1 MSYNIK
7 VDYARDAYLS
17 EFSKKTL
24 SDRYMI
30 DGELSPQDAFA
41 RAAKAFANDEAHAQR
56 LYDYASKL
64 WFMFSTPVL
73 SNGGTT
79 RGLPISCF
87 LNYVEDSRE
96 GITNHYTE
104 NAFLSSVGGGV
115 GGCWNGVRSVGSKT
129 SNGSES
135 TGVIPFMKVVDAE
148 MLAFS
153 QGVTRRGS
161 YAAYLDM
168 SHPEIEEFLDVR
180 KPTGGDINRK
190 STNLHHGVVVPDR
203 FMALIEGAT
212 REEGFD
218 DSWDLRDPHTGRVV
232 KTVSAKTLWVKL
244 IQNRVET
251 GEPYIMFGDTVQEGL
266 PKCQKEK
273 GLKVHHSN
281 LCSEITLA
289 TAEDRTAV
297 CCLSS
302 VNLEEFDEWQHNPLF
317 IPDLVAMLDNVLTY
331 FIDNAPNEL
340 WRAAYSAMQER
351 SIGLGAMGFHAYLQR
366 HNQPFEGIMAK
377 SANMR
382 MFKHIKSEADRATRE
397 LAIERGEAPDAVG
410 YGVRNVH
417 LLAVA
422 PNASSSI
429 ICGNTS
435 PSIEPYRANAFTQK
449 TKSGSSLQKNEY
461 LEHILQELGEDT
473 DEVWKGII
481 TNGGSVQHLDFL
493 DDWTKDVFKTAVE
506 IDQRWVIDLAA
517 DRQQYICQSQSLNV
531 FFPANVS
538 KQELHAI
545 HMMAWKKKVKTLYY
559 LRSEAY
565 KRAEKVSDEAL
576 RQYIFDSIDEGA
588 CLACEG

>member
-1 MSYNIK
+1 VQIKYN
-7 VDYARDAYLS
+7 RDKYLS
-17 EFSKKTL
+17 EFGIKTL
-24 SDRYMI
+24 QDRYMI
-30 DGELSPQDAFA
+30 EGENSPQDAFA
-41 RAAKAFANDEAHAQR
+41 RAAKAFADDDAHAQR
-56 LYDYASKL
+56 LYDYASQL

-87 LNYVEDSRE
+87 LNYVDDSRH

-104 NAFLSSVGGGV
+104 NAFLSSVGGGI
-115 GGCWNGVRSVGSKT
+115 GGCWNGVRSVGSTT

-135 TGVIPFMKVVDAE
+135 TGVIPFLKVVDAE

-161 YAAYLDM
+161 YAAYLDI

-190 STNLHHGVVVPDR
+190 SINLHHGVVVSDD
-203 FMALIEGAT
+203 FMKLIEKAT
-212 REEGFD
+212 KEDGYD
-218 DSWDLRDPHTGRVV
+218 DTWELKDPHSGRVV
-232 KTVSAKTLWVKL
+232 KSIPAKTLWVKL

-251 GEPYIMFGDTVQEGL
+251 GEPYIMFEDTVQDAL
-266 PKCQKEK
+266 PEYQKEL
-273 GLKVHHSN
+273 GLQVHHSN

-289 TAEDRTAV
+289 TARDRTAV

-302 VNLEEFDEWQHNPLF
+302 VNLEEYDSWCDNDQF
-317 IPDLVAMLDNVLTY
+317 IPDLIRMLDNVLEY
-331 FIDNAPNEL
+331 FVKNAPNEL
-340 WRAAYSAMQER
+340 ERARYSAYMER
-351 SIGLGAMGFHAYLQR
+351 SLGLGAMGFHAYLQR
-366 HNQPFEGIMAK
+366 HNIAFESVSAK
-377 SANMR
+377 IANMK
-382 MFKHIKSEADRATRE
+382 MFKRIKNEAVKATQA
-397 LAIERGEAPDAVG
+397 LAVERGECPDGRG
-410 YGVRNVH
+410 YGIRNAH
-417 LLAVA
+417 LLAIA

-435 PSIEPYRANAFTQK
+435 PSIEPYRANAFVQK
-449 TKSGSSLQKNEY
+449 TKTGSSLLKNEY
-461 LEHILQELGEDT
+461 LEHALDEIDMNH
-473 DEVWKGII
+473 DEVWQSIV
-481 TNGGSVQHLDFL
+481 TNNGSVQHLDFL
-493 DDWTKDVFKTAVE
+493 DDYTKDVFKTAVE

-559 LRSEAY
+559 LRSEAF
-565 KRAEKVSDEAL
+565 KRADKVSDEVL
-576 RQYIFDSIDEGA
+576 RQQIFESLDENA
-588 CLACEG
+588 CVACEG

>member
-1 MSYNIK
+1 MSYDIV
-7 VDYARDAYLS
+7 VDYRRDNYLS

-24 SDRYMI
+24 QDRYLI

-41 RAAKAFANDEAHAQR
+41 RAARAFASNQEHAQR

-64 WFMFSTPVL
+64 WFMFSTPIL
-73 SNGGTT
+73 SNGGTS

-87 LNYVEDSRE
+87 LNYVDDSRD
-96 GITNHYTE
+96 GITSHYTE
-104 NAFLSSVGGGV
+104 NAFLSSVGGGI
-115 GGCWNGVRSVGSKT
+115 GGCWNNVRSVGSKT
-129 SNGSES
+129 SSGSES
-135 TGVIPFMKVVDAE
+135 TGVIPFLKVVDAE

-153 QGVTRRGS
+153 QGITRRGS
-161 YAAYLDM
+161 YAAYLDI

-190 STNLHHGVVVPDR
+190 STNLHHGVLLGDD
-203 FMALIEGAT
+203 FMELIESAT
-212 REEGFD
+212 KEKDFD
-218 DSWDLRDPHTGRVV
+218 DAWDLIDPHSGRVV
-232 KTVSAKTLWVKL
+232 KTVSAKALWVKL

-251 GEPYIMFGDTVQEGL
+251 GEPYVMFKDTVERAL
-266 PKCQKEK
+266 PEFQKNK

-289 TAEDRTAV
+289 TNEERTAV

-302 VNLEEFDEWQHNPLF
+302 VNLEEYDQWCNEPKF
-317 IPDLVAMLDNVLTY
+317 IPDLVEMLDNVLTY
-331 FIDNAPNEL
+331 FIENAPNEL
-340 WRAAYSAMQER
+340 WRAAHSAEQER

-366 HNQPFEGIMAK
+366 RDIPFEGVMAK

-382 MFKHIKSEADRATRE
+382 MFKHIKSQSEKKTRE
-397 LAIERGEAPDAVG
+397 LAETRGACPDAFPSLI
-410 YGVRNVH
+410 RNAH

-435 PSIEPYRANAFTQK
+435 PSIEPYRANAFAQK
-449 TKSGSSLQKNEY
+449 TKSGTSLQKNEY
-461 LEHILQELGEDT
+461 LESILQDLGEDNPET
-473 DEVWKGII
+473 WKSIVI
-481 TNGGSVQHLDFL
+481 NGGSVQHLDFL
-493 DDWTKDVFKTAVE
+493 DQHTKDVFKTAVE
-506 IDQRWVIDLAA
+506 IDQRWVIEMAA
-517 DRQQYICQSQSLNV
+517 DRQEYICQSQSLNV
-531 FFPANVS
+531 FFPADVS

-565 KRAEKVSDEAL
+565 RRAEKVSDEML
-576 RQYIFDSIDEGA
+576 RQKVLESMDESS

>member
-1 MSYNIK
+1 MQLNYK
-7 VDYARDAYLS
+7 RDNYLS
-17 EFSKKTL
+17 EFSIKTL
-24 SDRYMI
+24 EDRYLV
-30 DGELSPQDAFA
+30 GEEKSPQDAFA
-41 RAAKAFANDEAHAQR
+41 RAARTFADDDDHAQR

-73 SNGGTT
+73 SNGGTS

-87 LNYVEDSRE
+87 LNYVDDSRE
-96 GITNHYTE
+96 GITDHYTE

-115 GGCWNGVRSVGSKT
+115 GGCWSGVRSVGSKT

-190 STNLHHGVVVPDR
+190 STNLHHGVVVSDN
-203 FMALIEGAT
+203 FMQIIENAT
-212 REEGFD
+212 RTPGFD
-218 DSWDLRDPHTGRVV
+218 DSWNLIDPHSNTVV

-251 GEPYIMFGDTVQEGL
+251 GEPYIMFGDTVDEAVPEYQR
-266 PKCQKEK
+266 KM
-273 GLKVHHSN
+273 GLKVRQSN
-281 LCSEITLA
+281 LCSEITLP
-289 TAEDRTAV
+289 TDKDRTAV

-302 VNLEEFDEWQHNPLF
+302 VNLEEYDEWKDNDQF
-317 IPDLVAMLDNVLTY
+317 IPDLIRMLDNVLEY
-331 FIDNAPNEL
+331 FINYAPDQL
-340 WRAAYSAMQER
+340 YRAKYSASQER
-351 SIGLGAMGFHAYLQR
+351 SLGLGAMGFHAYLQR
-366 HNQPFEGIMAK
+366 HNIPFESPMAK
-377 SANMR
+377 GRNMQ
-382 MFKHIKSEADRATRE
+382 MFSRIKSEADRATRL
-397 LAIERGEAPDAVG
+397 LAEERGPCPDG
-410 YGVRNVH
+410 KDHGVRNAH
-417 LLAVA
+417 LLAIA

-449 TKSGSSLQKNEY
+449 TKTGSSLLKNEY
-461 LEHILQELGEDT
+461 LENILQDLGEDT
-473 DEVWKGII
+473 DEVWKSIV
-481 TNGGSVQHLDFL
+481 TNNGSVQHLDFL

-506 IDQRWVIDLAA
+506 IDQRWVIDLAG
-517 DRQQYICQSQSLNV
+517 DRQEYICQSQSLNI
-531 FFPANVS
+531 FFPADVS

-545 HMMAWKKKVKTLYY
+545 HMMAWKRGVKTLYY
-559 LRSEAY
+559 LRSEAI
-565 KRAEKVSDEAL
+565 KRAETVSDEVL
-576 RQYIFDSIDEGA
+576 RQRIFESIDDDG

>member
-1 MSYNIK
+1 MQINYN
-7 VDYARDAYLS
+7 RDNYLS
-17 EFSKKTL
+17 EFSIKTL
-24 SDRYMI
+24 EDRYLI
-30 DGELSPQDAFA
+30 GDEKSPQEAFA
-41 RAAKAFANDEAHAQR
+41 RAAKCFSDNEAHAQR

-73 SNGGTT
+73 SNGGSA
-79 RGLPISCF
+79 RGMPISCF
-87 LNYVEDSRE
+87 LNYVDDSRE
-96 GITNHYTE
+96 GITDHYTE

-115 GGCWNGVRSVGSKT
+115 GGCWSGVRSVGSKT

-161 YAAYLDM
+161 YAAYLDI

-190 STNLHHGVVVPDR
+190 STNLHHGVVLSDR
-203 FMALIEGAT
+203 FMDIIERAT
-212 REEGFD
+212 RIPGFN
-218 DSWDLRDPHTGRVV
+218 DSWDLVDPHSGNVI

-251 GEPYIMFGDTVQEGL
+251 GEPYIMFGDTVDESVPEFQ
-266 PKCQKEK
+266 QKL
-273 GLKVHHSN
+273 GLKVHQSN
-281 LCSEITLA
+281 LCSEITLP
-289 TAEDRTAV
+289 TDKDRTAV

-302 VNLEEFDEWQHNPLF
+302 VNLEEYDEWKDNDQF
-317 IPDLVAMLDNVLTY
+317 IPDLVRMLDNVLQY
-331 FIDNAPNEL
+331 FIDHAPDQL
-340 WRAAYSAMQER
+340 HRAKYSAMRER

-366 HNQPFEGIMAK
+366 HNTPFESPMAK
-377 SANMR
+377 SRNMQ
-382 MFKHIKSEADRATRE
+382 MFSRIKSEAERATRE
-397 LAIERGEAPDAVG
+397 LAKERGECPDGQG
-410 YGVRNVH
+410 YGVRNAH
-417 LLAVA
+417 LLAIA

-449 TKSGSSLQKNEY
+449 TKTGSSLLKNEY
-461 LEHILQELGEDT
+461 LEAVLQDLGHDT
-473 DEVWKGII
+473 DDVWKSIV
-481 TNGGSVQHLDFL
+481 TSNGSVQHLDFL

-506 IDQRWVIDLAA
+506 IDQRWVIELAA
-517 DRQQYICQSQSLNV
+517 DRQEFICQSQSLNV

-538 KQELHAI
+538 KQELHAMHI
-545 HMMAWKKKVKTLYY
+545 MAWKRGVKTLYY

-565 KRAEKVSDEAL
+565 KRAETISDEVL
-576 RQYIFDSIDEGA
+576 RARIFESIDDDG

>member
-1 MSYNIK
+1 MQLNYK
-7 VDYARDAYLS
+7 RDNYLS
-17 EFSKKTL
+17 EFSIKTL
-24 SDRYMI
+24 EDRYLV
-30 DGELSPQDAFA
+30 GEEKSPQEAFA
-41 RAAKAFANDEAHAQR
+41 RAARTFADDDNHAQR

-73 SNGGTT
+73 SNGGTS

-87 LNYVEDSRE
+87 LNYVDDSRE
-96 GITNHYTE
+96 GITDHYTE

-115 GGCWNGVRSVGSKT
+115 GGCWSGVRSVGSKT

-190 STNLHHGVVVPDR
+190 STNLHHGVVVSDL
-203 FMALIEGAT
+203 FMQIIENAT
-212 REEGFD
+212 RSAGYD
-218 DSWDLRDPHTGRVV
+218 DSWDLIDPHSGNVV
-232 KTVSAKTLWVKL
+232 KTVSAKALWVKL

-251 GEPYIMFGDTVQEGL
+251 GEPYIMFGDTVDEAV
-266 PKCQKEK
+266 PEYQKEM
-273 GLKVHHSN
+273 GLKVRQSN
-281 LCSEITLA
+281 LCSEITLP
-289 TAEDRTAV
+289 TNKDRTAV

-302 VNLEEFDEWQHNPLF
+302 VNLEEYDEWKDNDQF
-317 IPDLVAMLDNVLTY
+317 IPDLIRMLDNVLEY
-331 FIDNAPNEL
+331 FVNYAPDQL
-340 WRAAYSAMQER
+340 HRAKYSASQER
-351 SIGLGAMGFHAYLQR
+351 SLGLGAMGFHAYLQR
-366 HNQPFEGIMAK
+366 HNVPFESAMAK
-377 SANMR
+377 SRNMQ
-382 MFKHIKSEADRATRE
+382 MFSRIKSEADRATRQ
-397 LAIERGEAPDAVG
+397 LAEERGPCPDGKAH
-410 YGVRNVH
+410 GVRNAH
-417 LLAVA
+417 LLAIA

-449 TKSGSSLQKNEY
+449 TKTGSSLLKNEY
-461 LEHILQELGEDT
+461 LENILQDLGEDT
-473 DEVWKGII
+473 DEVWKSIV
-481 TNGGSVQHLDFL
+481 TSNGSVQHLDFL

-506 IDQRWVIDLAA
+506 LDQRWIIEMAA
-517 DRQQYICQSQSLNV
+517 DRQEHICQSQSLNV
-531 FFPANVS
+531 FFPADVS

-545 HMMAWKKKVKTLYY
+545 HIMAWKRGVKTLYY
-559 LRSEAY
+559 LRSEAI
-565 KRAEKVSDEAL
+565 KRAETVSDEVL
-576 RQYIFDSIDEGA
+576 RQRIFESIDDDG

>member
-1 MSYNIK
+1 VSYNIK

-218 DSWDLRDPHTGRVV
+218 DSWDLRDPHTGRIV

-251 GEPYIMFGDTVQEGL
+251 GEPYIMFGDTVQDAL
-266 PKCQKEK
+266 PDCQKEK

-317 IPDLVAMLDNVLTY
+317 IPDLIAMLDNVLTY
-331 FIDNAPNEL
+331 FIDKAPREL
-340 WRAAYSAMQER
+340 WRAAHSAMQER